1 MGLARFKAPGP
12 WYSLPVRHRHSLVFT
27 LCTFF
32 ALTACKSQPTGGAE
46 TVPPE
51 SGAAVDSVAPEAK
64 SAIAI
69 YDALEASIAAG
80 DDSRALRDEAFAEIQ
95 GLADDGTA
103 AYAFARAAV
112 AGRVAEKRGLQAGGL
127 VAEAET
133 WARKA
138 IEIEA
143 DFREGA
149 ATRMLGTL
157 YVMAPPRMVEHGD
170 SETGLEIL
178 EGEVEAHPERLSGKI
193 RLAEAYIA
201 LGDPEPGL
209 PHLCAALFGRES
221 LGVLDRGL
229 LDRLL
234 EEAGREGIL
243 GCAVTAP

>member
-1 MGLARFKAPGP
+1 MRL
-12 WYSLPVRHRHSLVFT
+12 RHPLVFT
-27 LCTFF
+27 LCSLF
-32 ALTACKSQPTGGAE
+32 ALSACKSQSTGGAE
-46 TVPPE
+46 VVSPE
-51 SGAAVDSVAPEAK
+51 SGAADEGTVPEAR
-64 SAIAI
+64 SAISI

-80 DDSRALRDEAFAEIQ
+80 QDSRALRDDAFAEIQ

-178 EGEVEAHPERLSGKI
+178 EGEVEAHPERLSGRI

-201 LGDPEPGL
+201 LGDPEPGF
-209 PHLCAALFGRES
+209 PHLCAALLGRES
-221 LGVLDRGL
+221 LGVLDREL
-229 LDRLL
+229 LDRLV
-234 EEAGREGIL
+234 EEAGGEGSL
-243 GCAVTAP
+243 GCAAAAQ

>member
-1 MGLARFKAPGP
+1 MGLACFRTLAP
-12 WYSLPVRHRHSLVFT
+12 WYSLPVRLRHSLVFT
-27 LCTFF
+27 LCTLF
-32 ALTACKSQPTGGAE
+32 ALTACKSQSTGGAE
-46 TVPPE
+46 TVSPK
-51 SGAAVDSVAPEAK
+51 SAAADDSVAPEATP
-64 SAIAI
+64 AIAI
-69 YDALEASIAAG
+69 YDTLEASIAAG

-95 GLADDGTA
+95 SLADDGTA

-133 WARKA
+133 WVRKA

-178 EGEVEAHPERLSGKI
+178 EGEVEAHPERLRGRI

-201 LGDPEPGL
+201 LGDPEPGF
-209 PHLCAALFGRES
+209 PHLCAALLGQES
-221 LGVLDRGL
+221 LGALDRGL

-234 EEAGREGIL
+234 EEAGGEESL
-243 GCAVTAP
+243 GCAAATQ